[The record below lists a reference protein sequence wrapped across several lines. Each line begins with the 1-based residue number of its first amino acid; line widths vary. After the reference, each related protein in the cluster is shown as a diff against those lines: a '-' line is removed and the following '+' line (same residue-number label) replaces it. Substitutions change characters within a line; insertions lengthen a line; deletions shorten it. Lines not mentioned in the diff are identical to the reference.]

1 MVFAKAYEEVINFIA
16 SGTSP
21 ETVIAFS
28 PSQATQNRVSELL
41 NKERNEGL
49 TIEEKSE
56 FDHYVMIEHL
66 MRLAKARARQLLQQ

>member
-21 ETVIAFS
+21 EKVIAFV
-28 PSQATQNRVSELL
+28 PSLATQNRVSELL
-41 NKERNEGL
+41 HKEKNESL
-49 TIEEKSE
+49 TAEERSE
-56 FDHYVMIEHL
+56 FDNYMVVEHL